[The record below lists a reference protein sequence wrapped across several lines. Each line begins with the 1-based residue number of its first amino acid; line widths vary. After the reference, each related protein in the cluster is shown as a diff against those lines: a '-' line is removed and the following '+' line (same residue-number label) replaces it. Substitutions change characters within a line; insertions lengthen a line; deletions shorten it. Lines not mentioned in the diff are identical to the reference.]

1 MRILQVITLSELGGA
16 QSVVANLAN
25 TLCKEHEVVVVAG
38 EGDGKMWDL
47 LSPAVV
53 REHVPSLCRALSPL
67 KELKTVLAFR
77 RLYRKY
83 RPDIIHLHSSKAG
96 ILGRLAFPKSKI
108 VYTVHGFDS
117 IRVAYRKYLPIEKSL
132 QNRCRAIIGVSKYDE
147 RNLRSE
153 GISNHVGI
161 IYNGIVEPLH
171 LNNALFQNLGKYS
184 RKVLCIARLAPPKN
198 IDLFLS
204 VAKLLPQ
211 YAFIW
216 IGNQHEVSFACPANV
231 FFMGNLPNAGSYNE
245 YADLFFLPSNYEGLP
260 IVIIEALACGKPVVA
275 SAVGGISELLDGTN
289 GYALENEAQKMA
301 EKITCILSDAGR
313 YVSMSKCAR
322 KTYLEKFTVD
332 RMVSGYLAVY
342 NQIVGK

>member
-16 QSVVANLAN
+16 QSVVVNLAN
-25 TLCKEHEVVVVAG
+25 ALRRQHEVIVVAG

-47 LSPAVV
+47 LSPSVI

-67 KELKTVLAFR
+67 KELKTILAFR
-77 RLYRKY
+77 KLYRKY

-153 GISNHVGI
+153 GISNHVGM

-171 LNNALFQNLGKYS
+171 LNNALFQDFGKYS

-216 IGNQHEVSFACPANV
+216 IGNQHEVSFDSPANV
-231 FFMGNLPNAGSYNE
+231 FFMGNVSNAGAYNE
-245 YADLFFLPSNYEGLP
+245 YADLFFLPSTYEGLP

-289 GYALENEAQKMA
+289 GYAVENDAQKMA
-301 EKITCILSDAGR
+301 ERITCMLSDAER
-313 YVSMSKCAR
+313 YASMSKCAR

-342 NQIVGK
+342 NQIVGN